1 MIKVVIDTCV
11 VLDVLQKREPFF
23 HDAVK
28 IFYAAASDQIEGI
41 LTAKSITDLFY
52 IHHRFTHDNE
62 ATRGILRKLTELFTI
77 ADTAASDCHEDYN
90 PTHYFG
96 YGADYGNTIICCRCS
111 YRCRCRYT
119 GRVSAGAVDQGT
131 GQSNH
136 AEECKSGK
144 QQLYQDQSDLE

>member
-77 ADTAASDCHEDYN
+77 ADTAAADCHEALIKDHGDFEDAVMMETAERIKADCIVTRNTKDYIESKVTALD
-90 PTHYFG
+90 P
-96 YGADYGNTIICCRCS
+96 
-111 YRCRCRYT
+111 
-119 GRVSAGAVDQGT
+119 
-131 GQSNH
+131 
-136 AEECKSGK
+136 KSFVTTF
-144 QQLYQDQSDLE
+144 LTDC

>member
-77 ADTAASDCHEDYN
+77 ADTAAADCHEALIKDHGDFEDAVMMETAERIVTRNTKDYIESKVTALD
-90 PTHYFG
+90 P
-96 YGADYGNTIICCRCS
+96 
-111 YRCRCRYT
+111 
-119 GRVSAGAVDQGT
+119 
-131 GQSNH
+131 
-136 AEECKSGK
+136 KSFVTT
-144 QQLYQDQSDLE
+144 LLTDC